1 MRKAYN
7 ASNKVVRKKRKKIRL
22 FNVVV
27 FAFIVY
33 FVYTVCEQQIKIN
46 SYNSK
51 IETYKADIDSKAKLV
66 SYYDNQKTNIETD
79 EYIEDVA
86 RDTLGYV
93 KPYEK
98 IFIDAN
104 K

>member
-7 ASNKVVRKKRKKIRL
+7 ASNRVVRKKRKKIRL

-33 FVYTVCEQQIKIN
+33 FVYTICEQQIKIN

-51 IETYKADIDSKAKLV
+51 IETYKADIDSKTKLA
-66 SYYDNQKTNIETD
+66 SYYDNQKTNIESD

>member
-1 MRKAYN
+1 M
-7 ASNKVVRKKRKKIRL
+7 NKNGNIN
-22 FNVVV
+22 F
-27 FAFIVY
+27 FHIIAIAFVVY
-33 FVYTVCEQQIKIN
+33 FAYTMFDQQLQIN
-46 SYNSK
+46 KYNSQ
-51 IETYKADIDSKAKLV
+51 IEMYENDIENKNKLV
-66 SYYDNQKTNIETD
+66 EYYSSQKTNISSD
-79 EYIEDVA
+79 EYIEKVA